1 MRVVATAGH
10 VDHGKSSLVLALTG
24 TDPDRWPEEKT
35 RGLTIDLGFA
45 FTTLP
50 SGQEL
55 GFVDVPGHVRFL
67 KNMLAGVGAVEAA
80 VLVVAA
86 TEGWMPQSEEHLR
99 ILDLLGISHGLAVI
113 TKADLVDDDLLELAR
128 LEVEERLA
136 GAASFTP
143 TEVLAV
149 DSRSGR
155 GLPELRVALDDMLAS
170 APLATDR
177 GRPRLWVD
185 RVFAAKG
192 AGTVVTG
199 TMAGGTLPLDAEVLI
214 LPGRKRARVRH
225 IESHHEELAEAGP
238 GRRVALNLAGID
250 HTELTRGSALVLPDQ
265 WAVTGVVDV
274 ALTALPDAELR
285 QGTYKA
291 YIGSGEHDVRLRL
304 IRRAPGQGGEGAG
317 TPTAQLG
324 DPGGGADAPAEPA
337 GASGAAGAGGA
348 GASSAAASAGSASI
362 FGRLRLDV
370 PLPLQPGD
378 RIVLRDSGS
387 QATVG
392 GAEVLDVSP
401 VGRARLAADRLPLPP
416 GPRILAGRPWL
427 KPAEIGPLAGVGLGE
442 AKELAEELV
451 RSGAARP
458 AGEHLVASGTLDDLR
473 RRALELVAD
482 YHKQQPLEPGL
493 DLPALAAGLGLDG
506 GRVRAA
512 LEGTEGLVVEQGRAR
527 LSTHRGRVA
536 GEPEAQKLLAALDA
550 VPFSPPTPAEVGGSP
565 EIVRGLLREGLLLDL
580 DGAIFTAAAVE
591 KARQAVREGFE
602 RHGSLTVSQARDLLG
617 SSRKYVL
624 AILAHFDAEGVTR
637 RRGDERFPGPR
648 L

>member
-50 SGQEL
+50 SGQQL

-99 ILDLLGISHGLAVI
+99 ILDLLGINHGLAVI

-128 LEVEERLA
+128 LEVEEHLE
-136 GAASFTP
+136 AASSFRP
-143 TEVLAV
+143 TDVLAV

-155 GLPELRVALDDMLAS
+155 GLDELRVALDGMLAS
-170 APLATDR
+170 APLAADR

-199 TMAGGTLPLDAEVLI
+199 TMAGGTLPLDADVVI
-214 LPGRKRARVRH
+214 LPGKKRARVRH
-225 IESHHEELAEAGP
+225 IESHHEELTEAGP

-265 WAVTGVVDV
+265 WAVTSVVDT
-274 ALTALPDAELR
+274 ALTALPEVELK
-285 QGTYKA
+285 QGNYKA

-304 IRRAPGQGGEGAG
+304 IAPGDDG
-317 TPTAQLG
+317 PLY
-324 DPGGGADAPAEPA
+324 
-337 GASGAAGAGGA
+337 
-348 GASSAAASAGSASI
+348 
-362 FGRLRLDV
+362 GRLRLEV
-370 PLPLQPGD
+370 PLPLAPGD
-378 RIVLRDSGS
+378 RLVLRDSGS

-401 VGRARLAADRLPLPP
+401 VGRARLASSRLPLAA

-427 KPAEIGPLAGVGLGE
+427 KPGEIGPLAGVGPGD
-442 AKELAEELV
+442 AKQLAEDLV

-458 AGEHLVASGTLDDLR
+458 AGDHLVATELLNDIR
-473 RRALELVAD
+473 ARALTLVAE
-482 YHKQQPLEPGL
+482 YHKKQPLEPGFE
-493 DLPALAAGLGLDG
+493 LPALAAGLGLDA
-506 GRVRAA
+506 GRARAA
-512 LEGTEGLVVEQGRAR
+512 LEGAEGLVVEHGRAR
-527 LSTHRGRVA
+527 LPSHRGKVS

-550 VPFSPPTPAEVGGSP
+550 VPFSPPTPAEVGGSS
-565 EIVRGLLREGLLLDL
+565 EIVRGLVREGLLLDL
-580 DGAIFTAAAVE
+580 DGAIFTATAVE
-591 KARQAVREGFE
+591 KARQAVREGLE

-624 AILAHFDAEGVTR
+624 ALLAHFDAEGMTR

-648 L
+648 LGR

>member
-45 FTTLP
+45 FMTLP

-80 VLVVAA
+80 ILVVAA

-99 ILDLLGISHGLAVI
+99 ILDLLGISHGLVVI

-136 GAASFTP
+136 QAASFTP

-155 GLPELRVALDDMLAS
+155 GLDQLRAALDAMLAS
-170 APLATDR
+170 APLAADR

-225 IESHHEELAEAGP
+225 IESHHEKLAEAGP
-238 GRRVALNLAGID
+238 GRRVALNLAGVD
-250 HTELTRGSALVLPDQ
+250 HTDLARGSALVLSDQ
-265 WAVTGVVDV
+265 WAVTSVVDA
-274 ALTALPDAELR
+274 ALTALPGAELR
-285 QGTYKA
+285 QGVYKA

-304 IRRAPGQGGEGAG
+304 IRA
-317 TPTAQLG
+317 TAE
-324 DPGGGADAPAEPA
+324 AAEL
-337 GASGAAGAGGA
+337 
-348 GASSAAASAGSASI
+348 

-387 QATVG
+387 QTTVG
-392 GAEVLDVSP
+392 GAEVLDVAP
-401 VGRARLAADRLPLPP
+401 VGRARLAAARLPLPP
-416 GPRILAGRPWL
+416 GPRILAGRLWL
-427 KPAEIGPLAGVGLGE
+427 RPGDIGPLAGLGPDE
-442 AKELAEELV
+442 AKHLAEELV

-458 AGEHLVASGTLDDLR
+458 AGEHLVATETLEEIR

-482 YHKQQPLEPGL
+482 FHRRQPLEPGF
-493 DLPALAAGLGLDG
+493 DLPALAAALGLDAA
-506 GRVRAA
+506 RARAA
-512 LEGTEGLVVEQGRAR
+512 LEGTQGLVVEQGRAR
-527 LSTHRGRVA
+527 LTSHRGRVA
-536 GEPEAQKLLAALDA
+536 DEPEAQRLLAALDA
-550 VPFSPPTPAEVGGSP
+550 VPFSPPAPAEVGGSP

-580 DGAIFTAAAVE
+580 DGTVFTTSAIE
-591 KARQAVREGFE
+591 KARRIVREGFE

-648 L
+648 LGT

>member
-80 VLVVAA
+80 ILVVAA

-99 ILDLLGISHGLAVI
+99 ILDLLGIGHGLAVI

-128 LEVEERLA
+128 LEVEEKLA
-136 GAASFTP
+136 EPTRPGTGSFMP

-155 GLPELRVALDDMLAS
+155 GLPELRVALDAMLAA
-170 APLATDR
+170 APLAVDR

-199 TMAGGTLPLDAEVLI
+199 TMAGGTLPLDAEVLV
-214 LPGRKRARVRH
+214 LPGRRRARIRH

-238 GRRVALNLAGID
+238 GRRVALNLAGVD
-250 HTELTRGSALVLPDQ
+250 HTELARGSALVLPDQ
-265 WAVTGVVDV
+265 WAVTTVVD
-274 ALTALPDAELR
+274 ARLSALPEEALR
-285 QGTYKA
+285 QGAYKA

-304 IRRAPGQGGEGAG
+304 I
-317 TPTAQLG
+317 
-324 DPGGGADAPAEPA
+324 
-337 GASGAAGAGGA
+337 
-348 GASSAAASAGSASI
+348 SAGDDGPR

-378 RIVLRDSGS
+378 RVVLRDSGS

-392 GAEVLDVSP
+392 GAEVLDVAP
-401 VGRARLAADRLPLPP
+401 VGRARLAAARLPLPP
-416 GPRILAGRPWL
+416 GPRLLAGRPWL
-427 KPAEIGPLAGVGLGE
+427 RPADIGPLAGVGPGE
-442 AKELAEELV
+442 AKQLAEELV

-458 AGEHLVASGTLDDLR
+458 AGEHLVAAETLGEVR
-473 RRALELVAD
+473 RRALELTAA
-482 YHKQQPLEPGL
+482 HHRAHPLEPGI
-493 DLPALAAGLGLDG
+493 DVPALAAALGLDAP
-506 GRVRAA
+506 RARAA
-512 LEGTEGLVVEQGRAR
+512 LEGTDGLVLEQGRAR
-527 LSTHRGRVA
+527 LASHRGRVA
-536 GEPEAQKLLAALDA
+536 GEPEAQRLLAALDA
-550 VPFSPPTPAEVGGSP
+550 VPFSPPAPAEVGGSP

-580 DGAIFTAAAVE
+580 DGTVFTAAAVE
-591 KARQAVREGFE
+591 KARRLVREGFE
-602 RHGSLTVSQARDLLG
+602 RHGTLTVAQARDLLG

-624 AILAHFDAEGVTR
+624 AILAHFDAVGITR
-637 RRGDERFPGPR
+637 RRGDERLPGPR

>member
-113 TKADLVDDDLLELAR
+113 SKADLVDDDLLELAR
-128 LEVEERLA
+128 MEVEERLA
-136 GAASFTP
+136 QAGSFTP

-155 GLPELRVALDDMLAS
+155 GLEELRVALDAMLAK

-185 RVFAAKG
+185 RVFAAKV
-192 AGTVVTG
+192 AGTIVTG
-199 TMAGGTLPLDAEVLI
+199 TMAGGTLSLDAEVLI

-238 GRRVALNLAGID
+238 GRRVALNLAGVD
-250 HTELTRGSALVLPDQ
+250 HSELARGSALVLPDQ
-265 WAVTGVVDV
+265 WAVTSVVD
-274 ALTALPDAELR
+274 ATLTALPDIELH
-285 QGTYKA
+285 QGMYKA
-291 YIGSGEHDVRLRL
+291 YIGSGEHNVRLRL
-304 IRRAPGQGGEGAG
+304 IRPASES
-317 TPTAQLG
+317 G
-324 DPGGGADAPAEPA
+324 DGL
-337 GASGAAGAGGA
+337 
-348 GASSAAASAGSASI
+348 
-362 FGRLRLDV
+362 FGRLRLDA

-387 QATVG
+387 QATAG

-401 VGRARLAADRLPLPP
+401 VGRARLAADRLPLPAAE
-416 GPRILAGRPWL
+416 RILAGRPWL
-427 KPAEIGPLAGVGLGE
+427 RPGEIGPLAGVGPDE
-442 AKELAEELV
+442 AKHLAEELV

-458 AGEHLVASGTLDDLR
+458 AGEHLVATERLDEIR
-473 RRALELVAD
+473 RRALELVAG
-482 YHKQQPLEPGL
+482 HHRRQPLEPGF
-493 DLPALAAGLGLDG
+493 DLPALAAALGLDAA
-506 GRVRAA
+506 RARAA

-527 LSTHRGRVA
+527 LSSHRGRVA
-536 GEPEAQKLLAALDA
+536 GEPEAQRLLAALDA
-550 VPFSPPTPAEVGGSP
+550 VPFSPPAPADVGGSP
-565 EIVRGLLREGLLLDL
+565 EIVRGLLREGLLVDL
-580 DGAIFTAAAVE
+580 DGAIFTATAVE
-591 KARQAVREGFE
+591 KARQVVREGFE

-648 L
+648 LGV

>member
-50 SGQEL
+50 SGQQL

-80 VLVVAA
+80 ILVVAA

-99 ILDLLGISHGLAVI
+99 ILDLLDISHGLAVI

-128 LEVEERLA
+128 LEVEEKLSEA
-136 GAASFTP
+136 SSFTP
-143 TEVLAV
+143 TDVLAV

-155 GLPELRVALDDMLAS
+155 GLAELRVALDAMLAA
-170 APLATDR
+170 APLALDR

-214 LPGRKRARVRH
+214 LPGRRRARIRH

-238 GRRVALNLAGID
+238 GRRVALNLAGVD
-250 HTELTRGSALVLPDQ
+250 HTELIRGSALVLPDQ
-265 WAVTGVVDV
+265 WAATSV
-274 ALTALPDAELR
+274 ADAVLSALPEATLR
-285 QGTYKA
+285 QGAYKA
-291 YIGSGEHDVRLRL
+291 YIGSGEHDVRLRP
-304 IRRAPGQGGEGAG
+304 I
-317 TPTAQLG
+317 
-324 DPGGGADAPAEPA
+324 
-337 GASGAAGAGGA
+337 AAGEEGPR
-348 GASSAAASAGSASI
+348 

-378 RIVLRDSGS
+378 HIVLRDSGS
-387 QATVG
+387 QTTVG
-392 GAEVLDVSP
+392 GAEILDVAP
-401 VGRARLAADRLPLPP
+401 VGRARLAAGRLPLAV

-427 KPAEIGPLAGVGLGE
+427 RPSDIGPLAGVGSGE
-442 AKELAEELV
+442 AKQLAEDLV

-458 AGEHLVASGTLDDLR
+458 AGEHLVAAETLDRIR
-473 RRALELVAD
+473 RRALELTGEHHRA
-482 YHKQQPLEPGL
+482 HPLEPGI
-493 DLPALAAGLGLDG
+493 DVPALAAALGLDTA
-506 GRVRAA
+506 RARAA
-512 LEGTEGLVVEQGRAR
+512 LDGTEGLVLEQGRAR
-527 LSTHRGRVA
+527 LTSHRGRVA
-536 GEPEAQKLLAALDA
+536 GEPEAQRLVAALDA
-550 VPFSPPTPAEVGGSP
+550 VPFAPPAPAEVGASP
-565 EIVRGLLREGLLLDL
+565 DIVRGLLREGLLVDL
-580 DGAIFTAAAVE
+580 DGTIFTTTAVE
-591 KARQAVREGFE
+591 KARQVVREGLE
-602 RHGSLTVSQARDLLG
+602 RHGSLTVAQARDLLG

-648 L
+648 LS

>member
-80 VLVVAA
+80 ILVVAA

-136 GAASFTP
+136 EAASFTP
-143 TEVLAV
+143 TDVLAV

-155 GLPELRVALDDMLAS
+155 GLPELRVALDAMLAS
-170 APLATDR
+170 APLAADR

-199 TMAGGTLPLDAEVLI
+199 TMAGGTLSLDADVVI

-225 IESHHEELAEAGP
+225 IESHHEQLAEAGP

-250 HTELTRGSALVLPDQ
+250 HTELARGSALVLPDQ
-265 WAVTGVVDV
+265 WAVTSVVDA
-274 ALTALPDAELR
+274 ALTALPDVELR

-304 IRRAPGQGGEGAG
+304 IR
-317 TPTAQLG
+317 PTAEH
-324 DPGGGADAPAEPA
+324 AEE
-337 GASGAAGAGGA
+337 GVTSL
-348 GASSAAASAGSASI
+348 
-362 FGRLRLDV
+362 FGRLRLDA

-401 VGRARLAADRLPLPP
+401 VGRARLAAERLPLPP

-427 KPAEIGPLAGVGLGE
+427 RPGEIGPLAGVGPGE

-458 AGEHLVASGTLDDLR
+458 AGEHLVATELLAELR

-493 DLPALAAGLGLDG
+493 DLPALATALGLDAA
-506 GRVRAA
+506 RARAA

-527 LSTHRGRVA
+527 LSTHRGRVS

-550 VPFSPPTPAEVGGSP
+550 VPFSPPTPAEVGASP
-565 EIVRGLLREGLLLDL
+565 EIVRGLLRERLLLDL
-580 DGAIFTAAAVE
+580 DGTIFTAAAVE
-591 KARQAVREGFE
+591 QARQVVREGLGQ
-602 RHGSLTVSQARDLLG
+602 HGSLTVSQARDLLG

-648 L
+648 LG

>member
-99 ILDLLGISHGLAVI
+99 ILDLLGINHGLAVI
-113 TKADLVDDDLLELAR
+113 SKADLVDDDLLELAR

-136 GAASFTP
+136 AATSFTP

-155 GLPELRVALDDMLAS
+155 GLPELRTALDAMLAS
-170 APLATDR
+170 APLAADR

-199 TMAGGTLPLDAEVLI
+199 TMAGGTLSLDAEVLI
-214 LPGRKRARVRH
+214 LPGRQRARVRT
-225 IESHHEELAEAGP
+225 IESHHAELAEAGP
-238 GRRVALNLAGID
+238 GRRVALNLAGVD
-250 HTELTRGSALVLPDQ
+250 HTDLARGSALVVADQ
-265 WAVTGVVDV
+265 WATTTVVDA
-274 ALTALPDAELR
+274 ALTALPDVDLR
-285 QGTYKA
+285 HGAYKA
-291 YIGSGEHDVRLRL
+291 YVGSGEHDVRLRL
-304 IRRAPGQGGEGAG
+304 IPRSPARLDEGGEGRAY
-317 TPTAQLG
+317 
-324 DPGGGADAPAEPA
+324 
-337 GASGAAGAGGA
+337 
-348 GASSAAASAGSASI
+348 
-362 FGRLRLDV
+362 GRLRLDV

-387 QATVG
+387 QTTVG
-392 GAEVLDVSP
+392 GAEVLDVAP
-401 VGRARLAADRLPLPP
+401 VGRARLAAGRLPLPP

-427 KPAEIGPLAGVGLGE
+427 RPSDIGPLAGVGPGE
-442 AKELAEELV
+442 AKQLAEDLV
-451 RSGAARP
+451 HSGAARP
-458 AGEHLVASGTLDDLR
+458 AGEHLVAAETLADVR
-473 RRALELVAD
+473 RRALGLVAD
-482 YHKQQPLEPGL
+482 HHRRQPLEPGF
-493 DLPALAAGLGLDG
+493 DLPALAAALGLDVA
-506 GRVRAA
+506 RARAA
-512 LEGTEGLVVEQGRAR
+512 LPGTEGLVVEQGRAR
-527 LSTHRGRVA
+527 LASHRGRVA
-536 GEPEAQKLLAALDA
+536 GEPEARRLLAALDA
-550 VPFSPPTPAEVGGSP
+550 VPFSPPAPAEVGGSP

-580 DGAIFTAAAVE
+580 DGTIFTAAAVE
-591 KARQAVREGFE
+591 KARQIVRQGLE

-624 AILAHFDAEGVTR
+624 AVLAHFDAEGVTR

-648 L
+648 LSS

>member
-1 MRVVATAGH
+1 
-10 VDHGKSSLVLALTG
+10 
-24 TDPDRWPEEKT
+24 
-35 RGLTIDLGFA
+35 
-45 FTTLP
+45 
-50 SGQEL
+50 
-55 GFVDVPGHVRFL
+55 
-67 KNMLAGVGAVEAA
+67 
-80 VLVVAA
+80 VAA

-99 ILDLLGISHGLAVI
+99 ILDLLGITHGLAVI

-136 GAASFTP
+136 RADSFAP
-143 TEVLAV
+143 TDVLAV

-155 GLPELRVALDDMLAS
+155 GLDELRVALDAMLAS

-199 TMAGGTLPLDAEVLI
+199 TMAGGTFPLDSEIVI
-214 LPGRKRARVRH
+214 VPGRKRARLRH

-250 HTELTRGSALVLPDQ
+250 HAELARGSALVLPDQ
-265 WAVTGVVDV
+265 WAVTSVVD
-274 ALTALPDAELR
+274 AAITALPDVELR
-285 QGTYKA
+285 QGMYKA

-304 IRRAPGQGGEGAG
+304 IKATAG
-317 TPTAQLG
+317 SELE
-324 DPGGGADAPAEPA
+324 D
-337 GASGAAGAGGA
+337 AGG
-348 GASSAAASAGSASI
+348 SV

-387 QATVG
+387 QSTIG
-392 GAEVLDVSP
+392 GAEVLDVAP
-401 VGRARLAADRLPLPP
+401 VGRARLAVGRLPLPT

-427 KPAEIGPLAGVGLGE
+427 RPAEIGPLAGAGPDE
-442 AKELAEELV
+442 AKQLAEDLV

-458 AGEHLVASGTLDDLR
+458 AGEHLVATETLEELR

-482 YHKQQPLEPGL
+482 HHRRQPLEPGF
-493 DLPALAAGLGLDG
+493 DLPALAAALGLDAT
-506 GRVRAA
+506 RTRAA
-512 LEGTEGLVVEQGRAR
+512 IEGTDGLVVEQGRAR
-527 LSTHRGRVA
+527 LASHRGRVA
-536 GEPEAQKLLAALDA
+536 GEPEAQRLLAALDA
-550 VPFSPPTPAEVGGSP
+550 VPFSPPAPAEVGGSP
-565 EIVRGLLREGLLLDL
+565 DIVRGLLREGLLLDL
-580 DGAIFTAAAVE
+580 DGTIFTATAVE
-591 KARQAVREGFE
+591 KARQVVREGFE

-648 L
+648 LGS

>member
-80 VLVVAA
+80 ILVVAA

-136 GAASFTP
+136 GAASFSP
-143 TEVLAV
+143 TDVLAV

-155 GLPELRVALDDMLAS
+155 GLPELRVALDAMLAS
-170 APLATDR
+170 APLAADR

-199 TMAGGTLPLDAEVLI
+199 TMAGGMLALDAEVLI
-214 LPGRKRARVRH
+214 LPGRRRARIRH
-225 IESHHEELAEAGP
+225 IESHHEELGEAGP
-238 GRRVALNLAGID
+238 GRRVALNLAGVD
-250 HTELTRGSALVLPDQ
+250 HTDLARGSALVLPDQ
-265 WAVTGVVDV
+265 WSVTAVVDA
-274 ALTALPDAELR
+274 ALTALPDVKLR
-285 QGTYKA
+285 QGAYKA

-304 IRRAPGQGGEGAG
+304 IGGAEGA
-317 TPTAQLG
+317 
-324 DPGGGADAPAEPA
+324 
-337 GASGAAGAGGA
+337 ASY
-348 GASSAAASAGSASI
+348 
-362 FGRLRLDV
+362 GRLRLEV

-392 GAEVLDVSP
+392 GAEALDVSP
-401 VGRARLAADRLPLPP
+401 VGRARLAAERLPRPLA
-416 GPRILAGRPWL
+416 PRILAGRPWL
-427 KPAEIGPLAGVGLGE
+427 RPAEIGPLAGVGPAE
-442 AKELAEELV
+442 AKQLAEDLV

-458 AGEHLVASGTLDDLR
+458 AGEHLVAAGTLADVR
-473 RRALELVAD
+473 RRALELVAE
-482 YHKQQPLEPGL
+482 YHRKQPLEPGY
-493 DLPALAAGLGLDG
+493 DLPALAAALGLDA
-506 GRVRAA
+506 GRARAA
-512 LEGTEGLVVEQGRAR
+512 LDGTEGLVVEQGRAR
-527 LSTHRGRVA
+527 LATHRGRVS
-536 GEPEAQKLLAALDA
+536 GQPEAQKLLAALDA
-550 VPFSPPTPAEVGGSP
+550 VPFAPPAPAEVGGSP
-565 EIVRGLLREGLLLDL
+565 EIVRGLIREGLLLDL
-580 DGAIFTAAAVE
+580 EGAIFTAAAVE
-591 KARQAVREGFE
+591 KARQIIRQGFD
-602 RHGSLTVSQARDLLG
+602 RHDSLTVSQARDLLG

-648 L
+648 LGS

>member
-80 VLVVAA
+80 ILVVAA

-113 TKADLVDDDLLELAR
+113 TKADLVDEDLLELAR

-136 GAASFTP
+136 QADSFTP
-143 TEVLAV
+143 AGVLAV

-155 GLPELRVALDDMLAS
+155 GLDELRVALDAMLAS

-199 TMAGGTLPLDAEVLI
+199 TMAGGTLPLDAEVLL

-265 WAVTGVVDV
+265 WAVTSVVDA
-274 ALTALPDAELR
+274 ALTALPDIELR
-285 QGTYKA
+285 QGMYKA

-304 IRRAPGQGGEGAG
+304 IRAPGAARSKGGAASGSLRSRDSAGEADEGAG
-317 TPTAQLG
+317 AH
-324 DPGGGADAPAEPA
+324 E
-337 GASGAAGAGGA
+337 
-348 GASSAAASAGSASI
+348 GSASVAQ

-387 QATVG
+387 QMTVG

-401 VGRARLAADRLPLPP
+401 VGRARLAAERLPLPT
-416 GPRILAGRPWL
+416 GRRLLAGRPWL
-427 KPAEIGPLAGVGLGE
+427 RPVEIGPLAGVGPDE
-442 AKELAEELV
+442 AKHLAEELV
-451 RSGAARP
+451 RTGAALP
-458 AGEHLVASGTLDDLR
+458 AGEHLVATETLEEIR
-473 RRALELVAD
+473 QRAIELVAD
-482 YHKQQPLEPGL
+482 YHRRQPLEPGF
-493 DLPALAAGLGLDG
+493 DLPALAAVLGLDAP
-506 GRVRAA
+506 RARAA
-512 LEGTEGLVVEQGRAR
+512 LEGTEGMVLEQGRAR
-527 LSTHRGRVA
+527 LASHRGRVA
-536 GEPEAQKLLAALDA
+536 GEPEAQRLLAALDA
-550 VPFSPPTPAEVGGSP
+550 VPFSPPAPAEVGGSP
-565 EIVRGLLREGLLLDL
+565 DIVRGLLREGLLVDL
-580 DGAIFTAAAVE
+580 DGTIFTASAVE
-591 KARQAVREGFE
+591 KARQVVREGFE

-648 L
+648 LG

>member
-80 VLVVAA
+80 ILVVAA

-99 ILDLLGISHGLAVI
+99 ILDLLGISHGLVVI

-136 GAASFTP
+136 QADSFTP
-143 TEVLAV
+143 TDVLTV

-155 GLPELRVALDDMLAS
+155 GLEELRVALDAMLAS
-170 APLATDR
+170 APLASDR

-199 TMAGGTLPLDAEVLI
+199 TMAGGTLPLDAEVVI
-214 LPGRKRARVRH
+214 LPGRRRARVRK
-225 IESHHEELAEAGP
+225 IESHHSELAEAGP

-250 HTELTRGSALVLPDQ
+250 HTELARGSALVLPDQ
-265 WAVTGVVDV
+265 WAVTAVADA
-274 ALTALPDAELR
+274 ALTALPQAELR
-285 QGTYKA
+285 QGIYKA

-304 IRRAPGQGGEGAG
+304 IERGGEG
-317 TPTAQLG
+317 
-324 DPGGGADAPAEPA
+324 PG
-337 GASGAAGAGGA
+337 
-348 GASSAAASAGSASI
+348 
-362 FGRLRLDV
+362 FGRLRLGV
-370 PLPLQPGD
+370 PLPLQ
-378 RIVLRDSGS
+378 
-387 QATVG
+387 
-392 GAEVLDVSP
+392 
-401 VGRARLAADRLPLPP
+401 
-416 GPRILAGRPWL
+416 
-427 KPAEIGPLAGVGLGE
+427 
-442 AKELAEELV
+442 
-451 RSGAARP
+451 
-458 AGEHLVASGTLDDLR
+458 
-473 RRALELVAD
+473 
-482 YHKQQPLEPGL
+482 PGL
-493 DLPALAAGLGLDG
+493 DLPALAAALGLDAA
-506 GRVRAA
+506 RARAA
-512 LEGTEGLVVEQGRAR
+512 LEGTDGLVLEQGRAR
-527 LSTHRGRVA
+527 LASHRGRVA
-536 GEPEAQKLLAALDA
+536 GEPEAQRLLAALDA
-550 VPFSPPTPAEVGGSP
+550 VPSASPAPTEVGGSP

-580 DGAIFTAAAVE
+580 DGTIFTAAAVD
-591 KARQAVREGFE
+591 KARQIVRQGLE
-602 RHGSLTVSQARDLLG
+602 RHGSLTVAQARDLLG

-624 AILAHFDAEGVTR
+624 AILAHFDAAGVTR

>member
-1 MRVVATAGH
+1 VRVVATAGH

-80 VLVVAA
+80 ILVVAA

-113 TKADLVDDDLLELAR
+113 TKADLVDDDLLDLAR

-136 GAASFTP
+136 QAATFTP
-143 TEVLAV
+143 TDVLAV

-155 GLPELRVALDDMLAS
+155 GLEELRVALDAMLAS
-170 APLATDR
+170 APLASDR

-250 HTELTRGSALVLPDQ
+250 HTELARGSALVLPDQ
-265 WAVTGVVDV
+265 WAVTSVVDA
-274 ALTALPDAELR
+274 ALTALPEVELR

-304 IRRAPGQGGEGAG
+304 IRPSPESSDEAGA
-317 TPTAQLG
+317 AAE
-324 DPGGGADAPAEPA
+324 PGGTATAGGSRGPESASEPGRA
-337 GASGAAGAGGA
+337 VPAGGA
-348 GASSAAASAGSASI
+348 L
-362 FGRLRLDV
+362 FGRLRLDAS
-370 PLPLQPGD
+370 LPLQPGD
-378 RIVLRDSGS
+378 RIVFRDSGS
-387 QATVG
+387 QMTVG

-401 VGRARLAADRLPLPP
+401 VGRARLAARRLPLPA
-416 GPRILAGRPWL
+416 GRRILAGRPWL
-427 KPAEIGPLAGVGLGE
+427 RPGEIGPLAGVGPDE
-442 AKELAEELV
+442 AKHLAEELV
-451 RSGAARP
+451 RSGAACP
-458 AGEHLVASGTLDDLR
+458 AGEHLVATETLEELR

-482 YHKQQPLEPGL
+482 YHRRQPLEPGF
-493 DLPALAAGLGLDG
+493 DLPALAAALGLDAA
-506 GRVRAA
+506 RARAA

-527 LSTHRGRVA
+527 LASHRGRVA
-536 GEPEAQKLLAALDA
+536 GEPEAQRLLAALDA
-550 VPFSPPTPAEVGGSP
+550 VPFSPPAPAEVGGSP

-580 DGAIFTAAAVE
+580 DGTIFTATAVE
-591 KARQAVREGFE
+591 KARHVVREGLE
-602 RHGSLTVSQARDLLG
+602 HHGSLTVSQARDLLG

-648 L
+648 LGS

>member
-80 VLVVAA
+80 ILVVAA

-128 LEVEERLA
+128 LEVDERLA
-136 GAASFTP
+136 QAASFTP
-143 TEVLAV
+143 TDVLPV

-155 GLPELRVALDDMLAS
+155 GLDELRVALDAMLAS

-199 TMAGGTLPLDAEVLI
+199 TMAGGTLSLDAEVLI
-214 LPGRKRARVRH
+214 LPGRRRARVRH

-265 WAVTGVVDV
+265 WAVTSVVDT
-274 ALTALPDAELR
+274 ALTALPEVELH
-285 QGTYKA
+285 QGMYKA

-304 IRRAPGQGGEGAG
+304 IRHTPGSSGQKGDVGARDGEA
-317 TPTAQLG
+317 
-324 DPGGGADAPAEPA
+324 DGGGVADGAET
-337 GASGAAGAGGA
+337 G
-348 GASSAAASAGSASI
+348 GSAHAL
-362 FGRLRLDV
+362 FGRLRIDS

-387 QATVG
+387 QTTVG

-416 GPRILAGRPWL
+416 GRRILAGRPWL
-427 KPAEIGPLAGVGLGE
+427 RPADIGPLTGVGPDE
-442 AKELAEELV
+442 AKHLAEELV
-451 RSGAARP
+451 ASGAARP
-458 AGEHLVASGTLDDLR
+458 AGEHLVATETLDAVR

-482 YHKQQPLEPGL
+482 YHKRQPLEPGV
-493 DLPALAAGLGLDG
+493 DLPALAAALGLDAT
-506 GRVRAA
+506 RTRAA
-512 LEGTEGLVVEQGRAR
+512 LDGTEGLVVEQGRAR
-527 LSTHRGRVA
+527 LASHRGRVA
-536 GEPEAQKLLAALDA
+536 GEPEAQRLLAALDA
-550 VPFSPPTPAEVGGSP
+550 VPFSPPAPAEVGGSP
-565 EIVRGLLREGLLLDL
+565 EIVRGLLREGLLVDL
-580 DGAIFTAAAVE
+580 DGTIFTVAAVE
-591 KARQAVREGFE
+591 KARQIVREGFE
-602 RHGSLTVSQARDLLG
+602 RHDSLTVSQARDLLG

-648 L
+648 LGS

>member
-80 VLVVAA
+80 ILVVAA

-136 GAASFTP
+136 QADSFTP
-143 TEVLAV
+143 TDVLAV

-155 GLPELRVALDDMLAS
+155 GLDELRVALDQMLAA
-170 APLATDR
+170 APLASDR

-199 TMAGGTLPLDAEVLI
+199 TMAGGTLPLDAEVVI

-250 HTELTRGSALVLPDQ
+250 HSQMARGSALVLPDQ
-265 WAVTGVVDV
+265 WAVTSVVDA
-274 ALTALPDAELR
+274 ALTALPEVELR
-285 QGTYKA
+285 QSVYKA

-304 IRRAPGQGGEGAG
+304 IRS
-317 TPTAQLG
+317 TAES
-324 DPGGGADAPAEPA
+324 AEL
-337 GASGAAGAGGA
+337 
-348 GASSAAASAGSASI
+348 
-362 FGRLRLDV
+362 FGRVRLEV

-387 QATVG
+387 QTTVG

-401 VGRARLAADRLPLPP
+401 VGRARLAAARLPLPI

-427 KPAEIGPLAGVGLGE
+427 RPAEIGPLAGVGPDEVKHLV
-442 AKELAEELV
+442 EELV
-451 RSGAARP
+451 GSGAARP
-458 AGEHLVASGTLDDLR
+458 AGEHLVATEILDGIRL
-473 RRALELVAD
+473 RALELVAD
-482 YHKQQPLEPGL
+482 YHRRQPLEPGF
-493 DLPALAAGLGLDG
+493 DLPALAAALGLDAA
-506 GRVRAA
+506 RARAA

-527 LSTHRGRVA
+527 LASHQGRVA
-536 GEPEAQKLLAALDA
+536 GEPEAQRLLAALDA
-550 VPFSPPTPAEVGGSP
+550 VPFSPPAPAEVGGSP
-565 EIVRGLLREGLLLDL
+565 EIVRGLLRERLLVDL
-580 DGAIFTAAAVE
+580 DGTIFTATAME
-591 KARQAVREGFE
+591 KARQIVREGFE
-602 RHGSLTVSQARDLLG
+602 RHDSLTVSQARDLLG

-624 AILAHFDAEGVTR
+624 AILAHFDSEGITR

-648 L
+648 LGQGDR

>member
-80 VLVVAA
+80 ILVVAA

-99 ILDLLGISHGLAVI
+99 ILDLLGVSHGLVVI

-136 GAASFTP
+136 GAASFSP
-143 TEVLAV
+143 TDVLAV

-155 GLPELRVALDDMLAS
+155 GLPELRVALDEMLAS

-214 LPGRKRARVRH
+214 VPGRRRARIRH

-238 GRRVALNLAGID
+238 GRRVALNLAGVD
-250 HTELTRGSALVLPDQ
+250 HTDLARGSALVLPDQ
-265 WAVTGVVDV
+265 WSVTNVVDV
-274 ALTALPDAELR
+274 ALTALPDVELR

-304 IRRAPGQGGEGAG
+304 I
-317 TPTAQLG
+317 
-324 DPGGGADAPAEPA
+324 
-337 GASGAAGAGGA
+337 
-348 GASSAAASAGSASI
+348 ASSEDGPSY
-362 FGRLRLDV
+362 GRLRLDV

-387 QATVG
+387 QATIG

-401 VGRARLAADRLPLPP
+401 VGRARLAADRLPLAV

-427 KPAEIGPLAGVGLGE
+427 RPGEIGPLAGVGPAE
-442 AKELAEELV
+442 AKQVAEDLV
-451 RSGAARP
+451 GSGAARP
-458 AGEHLVASGTLDDLR
+458 AGEHLVATDLLETIR
-473 RRALELVAD
+473 RRALELTAE
-482 YHKQQPLEPGL
+482 HHRQHPLEPGFELPGLSAALSL
-493 DLPALAAGLGLDG
+493 DAA
-506 GRVRAA
+506 RTRAA

-527 LSTHRGRVA
+527 LASHRGRVS

-550 VPFSPPTPAEVGGSP
+550 VPFAPPTPAEVGASP
-565 EIVRGLLREGLLLDL
+565 EIVRGLVREGLLLDL

-591 KARQAVREGFE
+591 QARHVIRQGLE

-624 AILAHFDAEGVTR
+624 AILAHFDAVGVTR
-637 RRGDERFPGPR
+637 RRGDERFAGPR
-648 L
+648 LGS

>member
-1 MRVVATAGH
+1 MNAGTPPHPGPRQPAFLCRDTAENERQNEGGVRVVATAGH

-80 VLVVAA
+80 ILVVAA

-128 LEVEERLA
+128 LEVDERLA
-136 GAASFTP
+136 AASSFAP
-143 TEVLAV
+143 TDVLAV

-155 GLPELRVALDDMLAS
+155 GLPELRVALDSMLAA
-170 APLATDR
+170 APLAADR

-199 TMAGGTLPLDAEVLI
+199 TMAGGTLPLDAEVVI

-225 IESHHEELAEAGP
+225 IESHHEELAGAGP
-238 GRRVALNLAGID
+238 GRRVALNLAGVD
-250 HTELTRGSALVLPDQ
+250 HTELARGSALVLPDQ
-265 WAVTGVVDV
+265 WALTAVVDA
-274 ALTALPDAELR
+274 ALTALPDVDLR
-285 QGTYKA
+285 HGAYKA

-304 IRRAPGQGGEGAG
+304 IPSD
-317 TPTAQLG
+317 PTY
-324 DPGGGADAPAEPA
+324 
-337 GASGAAGAGGA
+337 
-348 GASSAAASAGSASI
+348 
-362 FGRLRLDV
+362 GRLRLDV

-378 RIVLRDSGS
+378 RVVLRDSGS
-387 QATVG
+387 QMTVG
-392 GAEVLDVSP
+392 GAEVLDVAP
-401 VGRARLAADRLPLPP
+401 VGRARLAADRLPLAV

-427 KPAEIGPLAGVGLGE
+427 RPSEIGPLAGAGPDE
-442 AKELAEELV
+442 AKQLAEDLV

-458 AGEHLVASGTLDDLR
+458 AGEHLVAAATLDDLR
-473 RRALELVAD
+473 RQALEFVAD
-482 YHKQQPLEPGL
+482 HHRRQPLEPGF
-493 DLPALAAGLGLDG
+493 DLPALAAALDLDAA
-506 GRVRAA
+506 RARAA
-512 LEGTEGLVVEQGRAR
+512 LDGTEGLVVEQGRAR
-527 LSTHRGRVA
+527 LASHRGRVA
-536 GEPEAQKLLAALDA
+536 GEPEAQRLLAALDA
-550 VPFSPPTPAEVGGSP
+550 VPFSPPAPAEVGGSP
-565 EIVRGLLREGLLLDL
+565 EIVRGLVREGLLLDL
-580 DGAIFTAAAVE
+580 DGTIFTVAAVE
-591 KARQAVREGFE
+591 KARQIVRQGLE

-624 AILAHFDAEGVTR
+624 AILARFDAEGVTR

-648 L
+648 LGG

>member
-1 MRVVATAGH
+1 VRVVATAGH

-80 VLVVAA
+80 ILVVAA

-136 GAASFTP
+136 QAASFTP
-143 TEVLAV
+143 TDVLAV

-155 GLPELRVALDDMLAS
+155 GLDELRVALDAMLAS
-170 APLATDR
+170 APLASDR

-199 TMAGGTLPLDAEVLI
+199 TMAGGTLPLDAEVL
-214 LPGRKRARVRH
+214 LVPGRKRARVRH

-265 WAVTGVVDV
+265 WAVTSVVDA
-274 ALTALPDAELR
+274 ALTALPEVELH
-285 QGTYKA
+285 QGMYKA

-304 IRRAPGQGGEGAG
+304 ISR
-317 TPTAQLG
+317 
-324 DPGGGADAPAEPA
+324 EPL
-337 GASGAAGAGGA
+337 
-348 GASSAAASAGSASI
+348 

-387 QATVG
+387 QKTVG

-401 VGRARLAADRLPLPP
+401 VGRARLAADRLPLAP
-416 GPRILAGRPWL
+416 GSRILAGRPWL
-427 KPAEIGPLAGVGLGE
+427 RPGEIPALAGVGPGE

-458 AGEHLVASGTLDDLR
+458 AGEHLVATGVLDELR

-482 YHKQQPLEPGL
+482 YHKKQPLEPGL
-493 DLPALAAGLGLDG
+493 DLPALAGTLGIDAT
-506 GRVRAA
+506 RARAA
-512 LEGTEGLVVEQGRAR
+512 LDGTEGLVVEQGRAR

-536 GEPEAQKLLAALDA
+536 GEPEAQRLLAALDA
-550 VPFSPPTPAEVGGSP
+550 VPFSPPAPAEVGGSP
-565 EIVRGLLREGLLLDL
+565 EIVRGLLREGLLVDL
-580 DGAIFTAAAVE
+580 DGTIFTVAAVE
-591 KARQAVREGFE
+591 KARQIVREGFE

-648 L
+648 LGS

>member
-80 VLVVAA
+80 ILVVAA

-99 ILDLLGISHGLAVI
+99 ILDLLGISHGVAVI

-136 GAASFTP
+136 EAASFTP
-143 TEVLAV
+143 TDVLAV

-155 GLPELRVALDDMLAS
+155 GLDELRVALDDMLAS
-170 APLATDR
+170 APLAADR

-199 TMAGGTLPLDAEVLI
+199 TMAGGTLPLDAEVVL

-225 IESHHEELAEAGP
+225 IESHHEELTEAGP

-250 HTELTRGSALVLPDQ
+250 HSELTRGSALVLPDQ
-265 WAVTGVVDV
+265 WAVTAVVDS
-274 ALTALPDAELR
+274 ALTALPEVELR

-304 IRRAPGQGGEGAG
+304 IPSG
-317 TPTAQLG
+317 TDGPR
-324 DPGGGADAPAEPA
+324 
-337 GASGAAGAGGA
+337 
-348 GASSAAASAGSASI
+348 
-362 FGRLRLDV
+362 FGRLRLDAA
-370 PLPLQPGD
+370 LPLQPGD

-401 VGRARLAADRLPLPP
+401 VGRARLAAARLPLPI

-427 KPAEIGPLAGVGLGE
+427 RPGEIAPLAGVGPDE
-442 AKELAEELV
+442 VKQIVEDLV
-451 RSGAARP
+451 GSGAARP
-458 AGEHLVASGTLDDLR
+458 AGEFLVATETLDELR

-482 YHKQQPLEPGL
+482 YHQRQPLEPGF
-493 DLPALAAGLGLDG
+493 DLPALAAALGLDAA
-506 GRVRAA
+506 RARAA

-527 LSTHRGRVA
+527 LATHRGRVA
-536 GEPEAQKLLAALDA
+536 GEPEAQRLLAALDA
-550 VPFSPPTPAEVGGSP
+550 VPFSPPAPAEVGGSP
-565 EIVRGLLREGLLLDL
+565 EIVRGLIREGFLVDL
-580 DGAIFTAAAVE
+580 DGTIFTTAAVD

-648 L
+648 LDA

>member
-24 TDPDRWPEEKT
+24 TDPDRWPEEKS

-50 SGQEL
+50 SGQDL

-113 TKADLVDDDLLELAR
+113 SKADLVDEDLLELAR

-136 GAASFTP
+136 GRRAGNSASFSP
-143 TEVLAV
+143 SEVLAV

-155 GLPELRVALDDMLAS
+155 GLPELRVALDAMLAA
-170 APLATDR
+170 APLAADR

-238 GRRVALNLAGID
+238 GRRVALNLAGVD

-265 WAVTGVVDV
+265 WAVTAVVDA
-274 ALTALPDAELR
+274 ALTALPDADLR
-285 QGTYKA
+285 QGAYKA
-291 YIGSGEHDVRLRL
+291 YIGSGEHDVRLRM
-304 IRRAPGQGGEGAG
+304 I
-317 TPTAQLG
+317 TTG
-324 DPGGGADAPAEPA
+324 DEPVY
-337 GASGAAGAGGA
+337 
-348 GASSAAASAGSASI
+348 
-362 FGRLRLDV
+362 GRLRLDV
-370 PLPLQPGD
+370 PLPLAPGD
-378 RIVLRDSGS
+378 RLVLRDSGS
-387 QATVG
+387 QMTVG

-401 VGRARLAADRLPLPP
+401 VGRARLAAARLPLPP
-416 GPRILAGRPWL
+416 GARLLAGRPWL
-427 KPAEIGPLAGVGLGE
+427 RPAEIGPLAGVGPDD
-442 AKELAEELV
+442 AKQLAEELV

-458 AGEHLVASGTLDDLR
+458 AGEHLVAAETLADVR
-473 RRALELVAD
+473 RRATEMIGD
-482 YHKQQPLEPGL
+482 HHRRQPLEPGY
-493 DLPALAAGLGLDG
+493 DLPALAAALGLDAA
-506 GRVRAA
+506 RARAA
-512 LEGTEGLVVEQGRAR
+512 LDGAEGVVVEQGRAR
-527 LSTHRGRVA
+527 LASHRGRVA
-536 GEPEAQKLLAALDA
+536 GEPEAQRLLAALDA
-550 VPFSPPTPAEVGGSP
+550 VPFSPPAPSEVGGSP

-580 DGAIFTAAAVE
+580 DGTIFTAEAVE
-591 KARQAVREGFE
+591 KARQVVRQGLE

-624 AILAHFDAEGVTR
+624 AILAHFDAEGMTR
-637 RRGDERFPGPR
+637 RRGDERVPGPR

>member
-80 VLVVAA
+80 ILVVAA

-99 ILDLLGISHGLAVI
+99 ILDLLGISHGLVVI
-113 TKADLVDDDLLELAR
+113 SKADLVDGDLLELAR
-128 LEVEERLA
+128 LEVEERLEA
-136 GAASFTP
+136 AASFAP

-155 GLPELRVALDDMLAS
+155 GLPELRVALDAMLAS
-170 APLATDR
+170 APLAADR

-199 TMAGGTLPLDAEVLI
+199 TMAGGTLPLDAEVVI
-214 LPGRKRARVRH
+214 LPGRRRARVRH
-225 IESHHEELAEAGP
+225 IESHHDELAEAGP
-238 GRRVALNLAGID
+238 GRRVALNLAGLD
-250 HTELTRGSALVLPDQ
+250 HTDLARGSALVLPDQ
-265 WAVTGVVDV
+265 WSVTSVLDA
-274 ALTALPDAELR
+274 ALTALPDVDLR
-285 QGTYKA
+285 QGIYKA

-304 IRRAPGQGGEGAG
+304 I
-317 TPTAQLG
+317 
-324 DPGGGADAPAEPA
+324 PGGREGDA
-337 GASGAAGAGGA
+337 GNDGVY
-348 GASSAAASAGSASI
+348 
-362 FGRLRLDV
+362 GRLRLDV

-387 QATVG
+387 QLTVG
-392 GAEVLDVSP
+392 GAEVLDVGP
-401 VGRARLAADRLPLPP
+401 VGRARLAAGRLPLAV

-427 KPAEIGPLAGVGLGE
+427 RPADIGPLAGVGPDD
-442 AKELAEELV
+442 AKQLAEDLV

-458 AGEHLVASGTLDDLR
+458 AGEHLVATETLAEIR
-473 RRALELVAD
+473 RRALELTAE
-482 YHKQQPLEPGL
+482 HHRLHPLEPGF
-493 DLPALAAGLGLDG
+493 DLPALAAALGLDAV
-506 GRVRAA
+506 RARAA
-512 LEGTEGLVVEQGRAR
+512 LDGTEGLVVEQGRAR
-527 LSTHRGRVA
+527 LASHRGRVA
-536 GEPEAQKLLAALDA
+536 GEPEAQRLLAALDA
-550 VPFSPPTPAEVGGSP
+550 VPFSPPAPAEVGGSP

-580 DGAIFTAAAVE
+580 DGTIFTAAAVE
-591 KARQAVREGFE
+591 KARQIVRQGLE
-602 RHGSLTVSQARDLLG
+602 RHGSLTVSQVRDLLG

-624 AILAHFDAEGVTR
+624 AVLAHFDAEGVTR

-648 L
+648 LSA

>member
-80 VLVVAA
+80 ILVVAA

-99 ILDLLGISHGLAVI
+99 ILDLLGIGHGVAVI
-113 TKADLVDDDLLELAR
+113 SKADLVDDDLLELAR

-136 GAASFTP
+136 AAASFSP

-155 GLPELRVALDDMLAS
+155 GLPELRVALDAMLAS
-170 APLATDR
+170 APLAADR

-214 LPGRKRARVRH
+214 LPGKKRARVRH

-238 GRRVALNLAGID
+238 GRRVALNLAGVD
-250 HTELTRGSALVLPDQ
+250 HSELARGSALVLSDQ
-265 WAVTGVVDV
+265 WAVTAVVDA
-274 ALTALPDAELR
+274 ALTALPEVDLH

-304 IRRAPGQGGEGAG
+304 ISPGRGRAGAA
-317 TPTAQLG
+317 TAGDSDLA
-324 DPGGGADAPAEPA
+324 DPGRQPVY
-337 GASGAAGAGGA
+337 
-348 GASSAAASAGSASI
+348 
-362 FGRLRLDV
+362 GRLRLDV
-370 PLPLQPGD
+370 PLPLAPGD
-378 RIVLRDSGS
+378 RVVLRDSGS
-387 QATVG
+387 QMTVG
-392 GAEVLDVSP
+392 GAEVLDVAP
-401 VGRARLAADRLPLPP
+401 VGRARLAAARLPLPP

-427 KPAEIGPLAGVGLGE
+427 RPAEIGPLAGVGPGD
-442 AKELAEELV
+442 AKQLAEELV

-458 AGEHLVASGTLDDLR
+458 AGEHLVAAEILADVR
-473 RRALELVAD
+473 RRALELVGD
-482 YHKQQPLEPGL
+482 YHGRQPLEPGY
-493 DLPALAAGLGLDG
+493 DLPALAAALGLDPA
-506 GRVRAA
+506 RARAA

-527 LSTHRGRVA
+527 LVSHRGRVA
-536 GEPEAQKLLAALDA
+536 GEPEAQRLLAALDA
-550 VPFSPPTPAEVGGSP
+550 VPFSPPAPAEVGGSP

-591 KARQAVREGFE
+591 KARQVVRQGLE

>member
-80 VLVVAA
+80 ILVVAA

-113 TKADLVDDDLLELAR
+113 SKADLVDDDLLELAR

-136 GAASFTP
+136 AASSFTP

-155 GLPELRVALDDMLAS
+155 GLPELRLALDAMLAV
-170 APLATDR
+170 APLAADR

-199 TMAGGTLPLDAEVLI
+199 TMAGGTLALDAEVVI
-214 LPGRKRARVRH
+214 LPGKKRARVRH

-238 GRRVALNLAGID
+238 GRRVAINLAGVD
-250 HTELTRGSALVLPDQ
+250 HSELARGSALVLPDQ
-265 WAVTGVVDV
+265 WAVTAVVDA
-274 ALTALPDAELR
+274 ALTALPDVELR

-291 YIGSGEHDVRLRL
+291 YVGSGEHDVRLRL
-304 IRRAPGQGGEGAG
+304 ITPTRGSAG
-317 TPTAQLG
+317 TAG
-324 DPGGGADAPAEPA
+324 DPDLADVGDA
-337 GASGAAGAGGA
+337 GRRPLY
-348 GASSAAASAGSASI
+348 
-362 FGRLRLDV
+362 GRLRLDV
-370 PLPLQPGD
+370 PLPLAPGD

-387 QATVG
+387 QMTVG

-401 VGRARLAADRLPLPP
+401 VGRARLAAGRLPLAT

-427 KPAEIGPLAGVGLGE
+427 RPGEIGPLAGVGPGD
-442 AKELAEELV
+442 AKQLAEELV

-458 AGEHLVASGTLDDLR
+458 AGEHLVAAETLADVQ
-473 RRALELVAD
+473 RRALELVGD
-482 YHKQQPLEPGL
+482 YHRRLPLEPGY
-493 DLPALAAGLGLDG
+493 DLPALAAALDLDAV
-506 GRVRAA
+506 RVRAA
-512 LEGTEGLVVEQGRAR
+512 LEGIDGLVVEQGRAR
-527 LSTHRGRVA
+527 LVSHRGRVA
-536 GEPEAQKLLAALDA
+536 GEPEAQRLLAALDA
-550 VPFSPPTPAEVGGSP
+550 VPFSPPAPAEVGGSP

-580 DGAIFTAAAVE
+580 DGAIFTATAVE
-591 KARQAVREGFE
+591 KARQIVRQGLES
-602 RHGSLTVSQARDLLG
+602 HGSLTVSQARDLLG

-637 RRGDERFPGPR
+637 RRGDERVPGPR

>member
-113 TKADLVDDDLLELAR
+113 TKADLVDEDLLELAR
-128 LEVEERLA
+128 LEVDERLA
-136 GAASFTP
+136 AAASFTP

-155 GLPELRVALDDMLAS
+155 GLPELRVALDAMLAA
-170 APLATDR
+170 APLAADR
-177 GRPRLWVD
+177 GRPRLWID

-199 TMAGGTLPLDAEVLI
+199 TMAGGTLPLDAEVLL

-250 HTELTRGSALVLPDQ
+250 HTELARGSALVLPDQ
-265 WAVTGVVDV
+265 WALTAVVDA

-285 QGTYKA
+285 HGSYKA

-304 IRRAPGQGGEGAG
+304 I
-317 TPTAQLG
+317 PTG
-324 DPGGGADAPAEPA
+324 RTG
-337 GASGAAGAGGA
+337 SGAASGGA
-348 GASSAAASAGSASI
+348 RVY
-362 FGRLRLDV
+362 GRLRLEV

-387 QATVG
+387 QMTVG
-392 GAEVLDVSP
+392 GAEVLDVAP
-401 VGRARLAADRLPLPP
+401 VGRARLAAGRLPLAV
-416 GPRILAGRPWL
+416 GPRLLAGRPWL
-427 KPAEIGPLAGVGLGE
+427 RPAEIGPLAGVGPDE
-442 AKELAEELV
+442 AKHLAEDLV

-458 AGEHLVASGTLDDLR
+458 AGEHLVAAPTLADLR
-473 RRALELVAD
+473 QRALELVAE
-482 YHKQQPLEPGL
+482 HHRRQPLAPGY
-493 DLPALAAGLGLDG
+493 DLPALAAALGLDTA
-506 GRVRAA
+506 RSRAA
-512 LEGTEGLVVEQGRAR
+512 LDGTDGLVVEQGRAR
-527 LSTHRGRVA
+527 LASHRGRVA
-536 GEPEAQKLLAALDA
+536 GEPEAQRLLAALDA
-550 VPFSPPTPAEVGGSP
+550 VPFSPPIPAEVGGSP
-565 EIVRGLLREGLLLDL
+565 EIVRGLIRERLLLDL

-591 KARQAVREGFE
+591 KARQIVRQGLE

-624 AILAHFDAEGVTR
+624 ALLTHFDAEGVTR

-648 L
+648 LGD

>member
-80 VLVVAA
+80 ILVVAA

-99 ILDLLGISHGLAVI
+99 ILDLLGISHGLVVI
-113 TKADLVDDDLLELAR
+113 SKADLVDGDLLELAR
-128 LEVEERLA
+128 LEVEERLEA
-136 GAASFTP
+136 AASFAP

-155 GLPELRVALDDMLAS
+155 GLPELRVALDAMLAS
-170 APLATDR
+170 APLAADR

-199 TMAGGTLPLDAEVLI
+199 TMAGGTLPLDAEVVI
-214 LPGRKRARVRH
+214 LPGRRRARVRH
-225 IESHHEELAEAGP
+225 IESHHDELAEAGP
-238 GRRVALNLAGID
+238 GRRVALNLAGVD
-250 HTELTRGSALVLPDQ
+250 HTDLARGSALVLPDQ
-265 WAVTGVVDV
+265 WSVTSVLDA
-274 ALTALPDAELR
+274 ALTALPDVDLR
-285 QGTYKA
+285 QGIYKA

-304 IRRAPGQGGEGAG
+304 I
-317 TPTAQLG
+317 
-324 DPGGGADAPAEPA
+324 PGGREGDA
-337 GASGAAGAGGA
+337 GNDGVY
-348 GASSAAASAGSASI
+348 
-362 FGRLRLDV
+362 GRLRLDV

-387 QATVG
+387 QLTVG
-392 GAEVLDVSP
+392 GAEVLDVGP
-401 VGRARLAADRLPLPP
+401 VGRARLAAGRLPLAV

-427 KPAEIGPLAGVGLGE
+427 RPGDIEPLAGVGPDE
-442 AKELAEELV
+442 AKHLAEELV

-458 AGEHLVASGTLDDLR
+458 AGEHLVA
-473 RRALELVAD
+473 
-482 YHKQQPLEPGL
+482 
-493 DLPALAAGLGLDG
+493 
-506 GRVRAA
+506 
-512 LEGTEGLVVEQGRAR
+512 TE
-527 LSTHRGRVA
+527 T
-536 GEPEAQKLLAALDA
+536 
-550 VPFSPPTPAEVGGSP
+550 
-565 EIVRGLLREGLLLDL
+565 
-580 DGAIFTAAAVE
+580 
-591 KARQAVREGFE
+591 
-602 RHGSLTVSQARDLLG
+602 
-617 SSRKYVL
+617 
-624 AILAHFDAEGVTR
+624 
-637 RRGDERFPGPR
+637 
-648 L
+648 

>member
-50 SGQEL
+50 SGQQL

-80 VLVVAA
+80 ILVVAA

-128 LEVEERLA
+128 LEVEERLTE
-136 GAASFTP
+136 AASFTP

-155 GLPELRVALDDMLAS
+155 GLPELRVALDAMLAA
-170 APLATDR
+170 APLALDR

-214 LPGRKRARVRH
+214 LPGRRRARIRH

-238 GRRVALNLAGID
+238 GRRVALNLAGVD
-250 HTELTRGSALVLPDQ
+250 HTELTRGSALVLADQ
-265 WAVTGVVDV
+265 WAVTAVVDAV
-274 ALTALPDAELR
+274 LTALPEITLR
-285 QGTYKA
+285 QGAYKA
-291 YIGSGEHDVRLRL
+291 YIGSGEHDVGLRL
-304 IRRAPGQGGEGAG
+304 IPSS
-317 TPTAQLG
+317 G
-324 DPGGGADAPAEPA
+324 DGPR
-337 GASGAAGAGGA
+337 
-348 GASSAAASAGSASI
+348 
-362 FGRLRLDV
+362 FGRLRLAV
-370 PLPLQPGD
+370 ALPLEPGD

-387 QATVG
+387 QTTVG
-392 GAEVLDVSP
+392 GAEVLDVAP
-401 VGRARLAADRLPLPP
+401 VGRARLAAARLPLAP
-416 GPRILAGRPWL
+416 GPRLLAGRPWL
-427 KPAEIGPLAGVGLGE
+427 RPSDIGPLAGVGAGE
-442 AKELAEELV
+442 AKQLAEDLV

-458 AGEHLVASGTLDDLR
+458 AGEHLVAAEVLADVR
-473 RRALELVAD
+473 RRALDLTAD
-482 YHKQQPLEPGL
+482 HHRTHPLEPGL
-493 DLPALAAGLGLDG
+493 DLPALAAALGLDAA
-506 GRVRAA
+506 RARAA
-512 LEGTEGLVVEQGRAR
+512 LEGTEGLVLEQGRAR
-527 LSTHRGRVA
+527 LASHRGRVA
-536 GEPEAQKLLAALDA
+536 GEPEAQRLLAALDA
-550 VPFSPPTPAEVGGSP
+550 VPFSPPAPAEVGGSA
-565 EIVRGLLREGLLLDL
+565 EIVRGLLREGLLVDL
-580 DGAIFTAAAVE
+580 DGTIFTAAAVE
-591 KARQAVREGFE
+591 KARQVVREGFE
-602 RHGSLTVSQARDLLG
+602 RHGSLTVAQARDLLG

-624 AILAHFDAEGVTR
+624 AILAHFDAVGVTR
-637 RRGDERFPGPR
+637 RRGDERLPGPR

>member
-80 VLVVAA
+80 ILVVAA

-99 ILDLLGISHGLAVI
+99 ILDLLGISHGLTVI
-113 TKADLVDDDLLELAR
+113 SKADLVDDDLLELAR

-136 GAASFTP
+136 QAGSFTP

-155 GLPELRVALDDMLAS
+155 GLDELRVALDTMLAA

-185 RVFAAKG
+185 RVFAARG
-192 AGTVVTG
+192 AGTIVTG

-265 WAVTGVVDV
+265 WAVTSVVDA
-274 ALTALPDAELR
+274 ALTALPDVDLR
-285 QGTYKA
+285 QGMYKA

-304 IRRAPGQGGEGAG
+304 IRSSSEGAG
-317 TPTAQLG
+317 DGL
-324 DPGGGADAPAEPA
+324 
-337 GASGAAGAGGA
+337 
-348 GASSAAASAGSASI
+348 
-362 FGRLRLDV
+362 FGRVRLDT

-401 VGRARLAADRLPLPP
+401 VGRARLAADRLPLPA
-416 GPRILAGRPWL
+416 GQRILAGRPWL
-427 KPAEIGPLAGVGLGE
+427 RPADIAALAGIGPDE
-442 AKELAEELV
+442 AKHLAEELV

-458 AGEHLVASGTLDDLR
+458 AGEHLVATETLDELR

-482 YHKQQPLEPGL
+482 HHKRRPLEPGFE
-493 DLPALAAGLGLDG
+493 LPALAAALGLDAA
-506 GRVRAA
+506 RARAA
-512 LEGTEGLVVEQGRAR
+512 LEGTGGLVVEQGRAR
-527 LSTHRGRVA
+527 LAGHRGRVA
-536 GEPEAQKLLAALDA
+536 GEPEAQQLLAALDA
-550 VPFSPPTPAEVGGSP
+550 VPFSPPAPAEVGGSP
-565 EIVRGLLREGLLLDL
+565 EIVRGLLREGLLVDL
-580 DGAIFTAAAVE
+580 DGTIFTAAAVE
-591 KARQAVREGFE
+591 KARQVVRGGFE

-624 AILAHFDAEGVTR
+624 AILTHFDAEGVTR

-648 L
+648 LS